1 MDLPLLDTSINIW
14 PSIYRWIFQE
24 INNPAIGVPHDY
36 GNLRMDVLGIFHDLP
51 IKNVDFP

>member
-1 MDLPLLDTSINIW
+1 MDFSRNKPSSELLG
-14 PSIYRWIFQE
+14 Y
-24 INNPAIGVPHDY
+24 PHDY